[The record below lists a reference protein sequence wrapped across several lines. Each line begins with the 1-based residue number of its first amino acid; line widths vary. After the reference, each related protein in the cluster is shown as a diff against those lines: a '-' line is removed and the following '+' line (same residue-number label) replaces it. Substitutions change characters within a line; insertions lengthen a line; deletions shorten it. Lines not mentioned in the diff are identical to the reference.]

1 MRAERRNIDKMGGVT
16 SDMLRKKEK
25 GKAPYTTFPD
35 IALFILKEWKNEQR
49 KSRHDL

>member
-25 GKAPYTTFPD
+25 GKAPYTTFPNT
-35 IALFILKEWKNEQR
+35 ALFILKEFANENNR
-49 KSRHDL
+49 SKSE